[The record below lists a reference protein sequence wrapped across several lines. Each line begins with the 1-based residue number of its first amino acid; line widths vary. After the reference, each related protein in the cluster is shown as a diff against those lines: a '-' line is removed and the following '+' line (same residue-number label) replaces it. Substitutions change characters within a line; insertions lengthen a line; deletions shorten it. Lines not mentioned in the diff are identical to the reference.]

1 MCMQDG
7 MLRSIKHLVLYSHQ
21 FYPNNIKTEWKE
33 MIMGINSMTTS
44 WKMRCILYQIITT
57 YFLRKCI
64 EISTNKLNVDIGAL
78 RVICVIN

>member
-1 MCMQDG
+1 
-7 MLRSIKHLVLYSHQ
+7 
-21 FYPNNIKTEWKE
+21 
-33 MIMGINSMTTS
+33 MTTR
-44 WKMRCILYQIITT
+44 WKDALILYQIITT